1 MLTDFVLNT
10 HLISWIDWTMKS
22 TLIRS
27 VWQNTDEN
35 TVYAN
40 CITIRKCGKLT
51 FHKNWSTEIYVNQQ
65 YLSF

>member
-10 HLISWIDWTMKS
+10 HLILWIDWTMKS

-27 VWQNTDEN
+27 VWQNTDET

-40 CITIRKCGKLT
+40 CITLE
-51 FHKNWSTEIYVNQQ
+51 NVES
-65 YLSF
+65 